1 MKPLM
6 YFAVR
11 NHFFSFLIVCFCLLL
26 MESEA
31 AITRFE
37 FIDDPNDGESLITDS
52 GGNVGPTILGSFT
65 YTVEATPADIRIM
78 NQFENSPVFAQTIQT
93 IADVDEGIPTN
104 QDIPLFEGLTWLYL
118 FARNPIGDG
127 GGAGWDLGP
136 LTFTSGDE
144 LRFLVDQGPPAAP
157 TIGAFDIEGGRTLNL
172 PTPTVRN
179 FFSNFSPSNPEVFL
193 EVFFNRVDVN
203 IPGNSLQVTFVGT
216 VVNNP
221 AIFDNDPDTPP
232 NPNPVATVARLE
244 SNALVAAQL
253 GRILSGFPPTGPPLL
268 VEFIGDVTSFTGPQP
283 LAVALIDRSP
293 GLSSPNITPA
303 RTGPALGE
311 FSAIGFDFKTIP
323 DGDYEVI
330 VGARD
335 AAHGETQR
343 GLSPGAFNAFG
354 TLTNPTPGI
363 PRRILIRKDTVPPQA
378 AILQSPP
385 SVFIFGNTP
394 PSVDPP
400 FEDSIFSVRGAVGNE
415 RREPSKMH
423 VFSQDSPN
431 LDGGVNTGPF
441 NDRIFFTDPNTGQ
454 FADLV
459 DASAFEPVL
468 TVPAYA
474 PAGQVAYRFFYVP
487 EDALGNVNVDNV
499 AELFVIK
506 DYAPPP
512 TPVFTNLQDGDA
524 ITQRLFTVR
533 AEAIQDPNSVLA
545 EHGRVEFSFE
555 IFRLTS
561 SGVEGVQTFVIP
573 ASAGGLT
580 PVTFSPLD
588 DAFVATS
595 QTIAITDPQGVP
607 TGAVVTVAFPDATNR
622 FANLVFDRFNMD
634 RIVNFENV
642 PDGILQFNLCLLD
655 QVGNRSNPCTSVT
668 VLKDL
673 TGPDVALR
681 LQDSGPDDNY
691 ENFPLAPNFL
701 GADDLKFLISLKSP
715 ELTVD
720 PVALSGVDPS
730 FLITGIPLPDGLGL
744 NLNGTAID
752 GFGITTQIRIS
763 GIRIPQII
771 LRDINQAPGGT
782 DISVAYNGFPF
793 NVPQPPIPISTGNSV
808 NWRANVPL
816 FDLIDGVEEFIQI
829 QATDNLGNLGAILGM
844 SVIRDVNPPAAPVLQ
859 APAPLPGTT
868 MPVLYANT
876 DTMLLQGTSE
886 PNSRGFLLLP
896 PPGSPPGFVI
906 DSQNRIPRTTPGS
919 IPIPGSL
926 SDSTLSVCAN
936 LRCVPFSANDQ
947 GVFRIEN
954 VDISTVANSL
964 STPTIVWVQ
973 MIDSFD
979 NTDPDLSVRPI
990 EIHKNDT
997 EAPLNK
1003 LSILNYPLAG
1013 DRVLIF
1019 PDSTVSSPWQT
1030 VFYSFDLVPMEMEA
1044 FFPMRKAP
1052 DVRLKQSGYVFK
1064 QAAKLPSVF
1073 PQELGTFTFRY
1084 LYEVEPVE
1092 FDFDGIVEFEVSGG
1106 EDFFG
1111 NPVARTT
1118 GLALIVDTV
1127 APSSRASAPTI
1138 ILSPVDSTLMTT
1150 IVSTR
1155 IDLEDWFKDQ
1165 LTTQNASGLSTP
1177 DLKIELFGPLQSGL
1191 DSLAKVPLVTFLPIE
1206 PGFDLAARPAQP
1218 IATDG
1223 TYRFEYLGRDIV
1235 GNEKRFYRTFFL
1247 DRKGILEPL
1256 FLSNPE
1262 DKSFVSTMPVST
1274 NTGPHN
1280 SVSILDF
1287 EADFSVSD
1295 FSVFGPGNVELESV
1309 KSVDESKQSIYR
1321 AFTTTSLPATDGTS
1335 DGIYEIRIRAAD
1347 KTGNITLKTHT
1358 YTYDTLPPVVLQ
1370 SFPMNGVC
1378 VSDLPLAQ
1386 LSLMDRAGV
1395 PQAISG
1401 IDRKRTN
1408 LKLELMTPYLGYNF
1422 FPPGSAVDGVMK
1434 FLSQDPSGEATQIA
1448 ALEFRHAGLLGMPK
1462 DGTRDGLY
1470 RLYGDVTDLA
1480 SNQVSFASTLILDTL
1495 IPTISVTNLG
1505 DLEFITSQ
1513 TFRFEGHIADRGC
1526 GFLKNSSGTPDLSA
1540 LVLNIYQ
1547 WNPDTEQAGNLL
1559 VTTRPHVLNPMQ
1571 PSDYPAETEQAAFI
1585 IEGIAPVIAGL
1596 PGRPGQASFEF
1607 VARDVS
1613 GNLSVS
1619 RRILKLNPNTIP
1631 IPTRISPRSTS
1642 MFRGTTVSTVTSNPV
1657 LKMQWEAVAAA
1668 KSYKLHLSRE
1678 SQTPGDRTT
1687 VIDLPANTLE
1697 YQVDFTYVT
1706 PTGAPVLPAT
1716 TDEIYWFVEA
1726 LDASRQGTP
1735 LAQFGRGEKIR
1746 LDSQV
1751 SIMSLTQVFFKEGET
1766 LLEPSHPDTFA
1777 TSSVFEFVFKAP
1789 EKIRVYG
1796 DETVFVRFLRT
1807 QEIIPMKSG
1816 YQLPVETDELLFQF
1830 QMPNS
1835 KVNGQAVF
1843 HFQGFRDQAGN
1854 VLLSSEGHNY
1864 LQIPFKVDKG
1874 PEYQVKVF
1882 ANPVDPHEFR
1892 YVFKGLDWDGRDDY
1906 LLWDPAAGK
1915 PKILVSQAMQPVLS
1929 MAELLPLQLVPLG
1942 DKNYARGIA
1951 SGFRIDKR
1959 FVGDMR
1965 FTISAEDT
1973 RGRTVSDTVF
1983 LHVDNHRLPNNQS
1996 LGRLILGPREQ
2007 AEYREPI
2014 VETRGRTVFSLGDF
2028 PYIHHQ
2034 IGQEEL
2040 NSRGRLELQTDC
2052 ERLLFLQSGPTGM
2065 LIPPQTLSC
2074 HNGVLSYSI
2083 QSKNFNQV
2091 SLIRDSLPP
2100 DLDLANLNQDWEMG
2114 AQKVSILS
2122 QDGQSLVTSVA
2133 MISDKQ
2139 IYHLNLTQNGIWEG
2153 ELKFSHGRHDIT
2165 VESTDAAGNQKR
2177 ALATL
2182 NVLKPFEMER
2192 CATYPNPIRSRG
2204 YLDCVFTRTPEELSI
2219 SVHDA
2224 AGARI
2229 SRIDLL
2235 PSSAFKED
2243 LMSYLPPG
2251 IANGVY
2257 FIKLSARHGDRK
2269 RRVNLKFAILR

>member
-1 MKPLM
+1 M
-6 YFAVR
+6 YFIVR
-11 NHFFSFLIVCFCLLL
+11 CHFLRLLFACFCLLSL
-26 MESEA
+26 ITEA

-65 YTVEATPADIRIM
+65 YTVESTPADIRIM

-136 LTFTSGDE
+136 LTFSSGDE
-144 LRFLVDQGPPAAP
+144 LRFIVDQGPPAAP
-157 TIGAFDIEGGRTLNL
+157 AIGAFDIEGGRTLNL

-232 NPNPVATVARLE
+232 NPNPVATVARPE

-268 VEFIGDVTSFTGPQP
+268 VEFIGDVTTFTGPQP

-378 AILQSPP
+378 AILQSPA

-400 FEDSIFSVRGAVGNE
+400 FEDSIFTVRGAVGNE

-423 VFSQDSPN
+423 VFSQDSPD
-431 LDGGVNTGPF
+431 LDAGVNTGPF

-454 FADLV
+454 FADLI
-459 DASAFEPVL
+459 DASSFEPVL
-468 TVPAYA
+468 TVPAYT
-474 PAGQVAYRFFYVP
+474 PAGQVAYRLFYVP
-487 EDALGNVNVDNV
+487 EDALGNVNVANV
-499 AELFVIK
+499 AELFLIK

-533 AEAIQDPNSVLA
+533 AEATQDPNSILS
-545 EHGRVEFSFE
+545 EHGRVEFFFE

-561 SGVEGVQTFVIP
+561 TGVEGIQTFVIP
-573 ASAGGLT
+573 TSSGGLV

-622 FANLVFDRFNMD
+622 FANLVFERFNMD

-673 TGPDVALR
+673 TGPDLAMR

-691 ENFPLAPNFL
+691 ENFPTAPNFS
-701 GADDLKFLISLKSP
+701 GADDLKFLVSLKSP

-720 PVALSGVDPS
+720 PVAITGVDPS

-763 GIRIPQII
+763 GNRIPEII
-771 LRDINQAPGGT
+771 LRDINLAPGGT

-793 NVPQPPIPISTGNSV
+793 NVPQPPIPVSTGNSV

-816 FDLIDGVEEFIQI
+816 FDLLDGVEEFIQI
-829 QATDNLGNLGAILGM
+829 QATDNLGNLGAILSM
-844 SVIRDVNPPAAPVLQ
+844 SVIRDVNPPIAPVLQ

-868 MPVLYANT
+868 LPVLYINT

-896 PPGSPPGFVI
+896 PAGAAAGFVI
-906 DSQNRIPRTTPGS
+906 DSQARIPRTTPGS

-926 SDSTLSVCAN
+926 LDSTLSVCAN
-936 LRCVPFSANDQ
+936 LTCVPFSADDQ
-947 GVFRIEN
+947 GVFRLEN

-973 MIDSFD
+973 MIDRFD

-1003 LSILNYPLAG
+1003 LSILNYPDLG

-1030 VFYSFDLVPMEMEA
+1030 VFYSFDLVPLEMEA

-1052 DVRLKQSGYVFK
+1052 DVRMKQAGYVFK

-1092 FDFDGIVEFEVSGG
+1092 FDYDGIVEFEVSGG

-1118 GLALIVDTV
+1118 GLAMIVDTV

-1138 ILSPVDSTLMTT
+1138 ILSPTDATLMTT

-1155 IDLEDWFKDQ
+1155 IDLQDWFKDQ
-1165 LTTQNASGLSTP
+1165 LTTQNASGISTP
-1177 DLKIELFGPLQSGL
+1177 GLKIELFGPLQSGL
-1191 DSLAKVPLVTFLPIE
+1191 DSLAKVPLITFVPGE
-1206 PGFDLAARPAQP
+1206 AGFDLAARPAMP
-1218 IATDG
+1218 IVTDG
-1223 TYRFEYLGRDIV
+1223 TYRFEYLGKDNV

-1262 DKSFVSTMPVST
+1262 DKSFVSTMPVSV

-1287 EADFSVSD
+1287 EADYSVSD
-1295 FSVFGPGNVELESV
+1295 FVIAGPGNLLLEST
-1309 KSVDESKQSIYR
+1309 KIVDESKQSIYR
-1321 AFTTTSLPATDGTS
+1321 TFSTTSLPATDGSS
-1335 DGIYEIRIRAAD
+1335 DGIYEIRIRASD
-1347 KTGNITLKTHT
+1347 KTGNITEKIHS
-1358 YTYDTLPPVVLQ
+1358 YTYDTQAPIVLQ
-1370 SFPMNGVC
+1370 SFPVDGAC
-1378 VSDLPLAQ
+1378 VSELSLAQ
-1386 LSLMDRAGV
+1386 LSLQDRAGV

-1408 LKLELMTPYLGYNF
+1408 LKLELMSPYPGYNF
-1422 FPPGSAVDGVMK
+1422 FHPGSVTEGVMK
-1434 FLSQDPSGEATQIA
+1434 FLSQDPSDMATQIA
-1448 ALEFRHAGLLGMPK
+1448 ALEIRHEGRLGMPK
-1462 DGTRDGLY
+1462 DGTKDGLY
-1470 RLYGDVTDLA
+1470 RLRGDVTDLA
-1480 SNQVSFASTLILDTL
+1480 SNQVGFASTLILDTL
-1495 IPTISVTNLG
+1495 SPTVSVANLG

-1513 TFRFEGHIADRGC
+1513 TFRFEGHLADRGC
-1526 GFLKNSSGTPDLSA
+1526 GFLKNTSGNPDLST
-1540 LVLNIYQ
+1540 LVLNVYQ

-1559 VTTRPHVLNPMQ
+1559 TTTRPHILTSIAQ
-1571 PSDYPAETEQAAFI
+1571 PDYPAETEQLAFV
-1585 IEGIAPVIAGL
+1585 IEGISPVVLGL

-1607 VARDVS
+1607 VARDLA

-1642 MFRGTTVSTVTSNPV
+1642 FFRGTTVSTVTSNPV
-1657 LKMQWEAVAAA
+1657 LKMQWEAVEAA
-1668 KSYKLHLSRE
+1668 KSYRLHLSRE

-1706 PTGAPVLPAT
+1706 SSGVPVLPSA

-1726 LDASRQGTP
+1726 LDAARQGTP
-1735 LAQFGRGEKIR
+1735 LAQFGRGEKIF

-1751 SIMSLTQVFFKEGET
+1751 STMFATQVFFVEGN
-1766 LLEPSHPDTFA
+1766 LLLNPSHPDTFA
-1777 TSSVFEFVFKAP
+1777 TSEVFEFVFKAP
-1789 EKIRVYG
+1789 EKIRIHG
-1796 DETVFVRFLRT
+1796 DETVFVRFLRN
-1807 QEIIPMKSG
+1807 QELITMKSG
-1816 YQLPVETDELLFQF
+1816 YQLPVETNELRFMF
-1830 QMPNS
+1830 QMPKS
-1835 KVNGQAVF
+1835 KVNGQAIF

-1854 VLLSSEGHNY
+1854 VLLTDSGQNY
-1864 LQIPFKVDKG
+1864 IQIPFKVDKG

-1882 ANPVDPHEFR
+1882 ANPVDQHEFR

-1906 LLWDPAAGK
+1906 LLWEPGQGR
-1915 PKILVSQAMQPVLS
+1915 PKITISQAMQPVLS
-1929 MAELLPLQLVPLG
+1929 MSEMLPLQLVPLG
-1942 DKNYARGIA
+1942 NRNYARGIA
-1951 SGFRIDKR
+1951 GGFRIDKR

-1965 FTISAEDT
+1965 FNISAEDT
-1973 RGRTVSDTVF
+1973 RGRTVTDTVF
-1983 LHVDNHRLPNNQS
+1983 LHVDNHRTTSSQS
-1996 LGRLILGPREQ
+1996 IGKLILGPRKQTEFL
-2007 AEYREPI
+2007 EPFS
-2014 VETRGRTVFSLGDF
+2014 ETAGRTVYSLSDF
-2028 PYIHHQ
+2028 PFVHHQ
-2034 IGQEEL
+2034 KMDMDL
-2040 NSRGRLELQTDC
+2040 SSRGRIELQTDC
-2052 ERLLFLQSGPTGM
+2052 ENLVFLQKGEQGV
-2065 LIPPQTLSC
+2065 LLPPQTLAC
-2074 HNGVLSYSI
+2074 QNGVLSYSI
-2083 QSKNFNQV
+2083 SSGSLNRI
-2091 SLIRDSLPP
+2091 SLIRDSMPP
-2100 DLDLANLNQDWEMG
+2100 ELDISSLNQDWEMG
-2114 AQKVSILS
+2114 TQKVSIYS
-2122 QDGQSLVTSVA
+2122 QDAQSLVTSVKVVA
-2133 MISDKQ
+2133 ENKAYILHPNESHQ
-2139 IYHLNLTQNGIWEG
+2139 WEG
-2153 ELKFSHGRHDIT
+2153 DLKLTPGKHDLV
-2165 VESTDAAGNQKR
+2165 VESHDAAGNYTR
-2177 ALATL
+2177 ALA
-2182 NVLKPFEMER
+2182 VLTVMKPFDLER
-2192 CATYPNPIRSRG
+2192 CATYPNPIRNRG
-2204 YLDCVFTRTPEELSI
+2204 YLDCVFTRTPEELNI
-2219 SVHDA
+2219 SVHDT
-2224 AGARI
+2224 AGARVA
-2229 SRIDLL
+2229 RIDLM
-2235 PSSAFKED
+2235 PASAIKID

-2257 FIKLSARHGDRK
+2257 FMKLNARHGDRR